1 MEIARKKIELKRDK
15 KANEDGDIRKRLGKR
30 GEDEAYEAKKRH
42 GRDTER
48 DKEAIMRE
56 GIIRKR

>member
-30 GEDEAYEAKKRH
+30 GEDEAKKRH
-42 GRDTER
+42 T
-48 DKEAIMRE
+48 
-56 GIIRKR
+56 